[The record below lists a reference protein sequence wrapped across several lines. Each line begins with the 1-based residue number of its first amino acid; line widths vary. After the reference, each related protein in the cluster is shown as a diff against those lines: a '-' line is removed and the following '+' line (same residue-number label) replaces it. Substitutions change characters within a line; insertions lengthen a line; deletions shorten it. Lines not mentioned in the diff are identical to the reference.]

1 LIMHRAMNC
10 ALFVFAA
17 LWVHTQSASAQPDA
31 CAKGYVWREAFE
43 GDHVCVTPDTRERAK
58 SDNAN
63 SAEFREK
70 DSDTCIEGFVW
81 RLANLNDHVCVP
93 QTTREETAQDNQL
106 AFSRLA
112 SGAPETPPPNKEP
125 SLPMPPARVGC
136 HVFSEGAWREIP
148 CASPEETRRLRRPIA
163 LSIKDGQRWV
173 RVGGKGRIYP
183 FTLPLRLGA
192 IDIELLSDPTLGT
205 VTDVLTPGGC
215 PGVTTTTSTA
225 NSFSIQLNTNT
236 FTTSY
241 SGTGWVQFVYQ
252 TATPGSVEALCVW
265 KIDIGVANATGNAN
279 GFENICVRPLSIQT
293 LFGPI
298 QPLFGQSDLSGKIAE
313 VKGWVHTEG
322 GATLI
327 TAWAQLPWASPNT
340 YSITTTDTIT
350 GSSRGLSN
358 DTKQY
363 SFGLNDGWTQ
373 VTGDI
378 YGNGCGS
385 RAVFTGTQIFERLI
399 AATCTTYPNCSNL
412 APTTQFSLSNYA
424 TPVPDP
430 NVTLESN
437 NLLQTILIGTVGHPP
452 PHTFTCDTPDICER
466 WNTFHSPN

>member
-1 LIMHRAMNC
+1 MIMHRAMNC

-17 LWVHTQSASAQPDA
+17 LWAHTQSASAQPDA

-43 GDHVCVTPDTRERAK
+43 GDHICVTPDTRERAK
-58 SDNAN
+58 LDNAN

-112 SGAPETPPPNKEP
+112 SGAPEPPPPNKAP

-136 HVFSEGAWREIP
+136 HVFSEGAWRKIP
-148 CASPEETRRLRRPIA
+148 CASPEETRKLRRPIA

-173 RVGGKGRIYP
+173 KLGRDRFYP

-192 IDIELLSDPTLGT
+192 INIELLSDPTLGT
-205 VTDVLTPGGC
+205 VTDVPLTPVGLC
-215 PGVTTTTSTA
+215 PNVTTTTNIA

-252 TATPGSVEALCVW
+252 TTPGIGDFLCVW
-265 KIDIGVANATGNAN
+265 KIDLGVANATGNAN
-279 GFENICVRPLSIQT
+279 GYEPICVNPQSSRT
-293 LFGPI
+293 
-298 QPLFGQSDLSGKIAE
+298 LFGQSAAGSRGEYAE
-313 VKGWVHTEG
+313 VEGWVHTEG

-327 TAWAQLPWASPNT
+327 TTWAQLPWAFP
-340 YSITTTDTIT
+340 YAYAVTTTDTIT
-350 GSSRGLSN
+350 GSFRGLSN
-358 DTKQY
+358 DTTQY
-363 SFGLNDGWTQ
+363 SFGLNGRWTQ

-378 YGNGCGS
+378 YGTGCGS

-399 AATCTTYPNCSNL
+399 AATCTMYPYCSSL
-412 APTTQFSLSNYA
+412 TPTTQFSLSNYA

-430 NVTLESN
+430 NVTAEGN
-437 NLLQTILIGTVGHPP
+437 NLLPTISLLNI
-452 PHTFTCDTPDICER
+452 PHLPNTTFSCIYPDVCER
-466 WNTFHSPN
+466 WGTFHSPN